1 MSYDSIINDMVNW
14 KYDKIYE
21 EVSRYYSHEKFE
33 NGIGIS
39 PDVALDRA
47 FRLDDFIKKYLGL
60 KK

>member
-1 MSYDSIINDMVNW
+1 MVNW